1 MLADSC
7 WPRSFP
13 STDPITAVWTLQS
26 IAMGKL
32 GELLSHP
39 DEIIPMVRTGN
50 PRNFPNP
57 GSKPLDWVGVLC

>member
-1 MLADSC
+1 
-7 WPRSFP
+7 
-13 STDPITAVWTLQS
+13 
-26 IAMGKL
+26 MGKL